1 MDGTLQDMKG
11 CEDLW
16 SDLLLPGED
25 WISEPVLWT
34 SSWVHLGLLISMT
47 ESELMVLDPGHFGR
61 VVNLNP
67 DAAAL
72 ASTYVAN
79 FIKWINSVQTDSLSD
94 IWQGE
99 NVGPRVAG
107 FMELDE
113 NQFKSAKSLA
123 AKLMNW
129 QKWRIWHS
137 VCKSADG
144 AF

>member
-1 MDGTLQDMKG
+1 
-11 CEDLW
+11 
-16 SDLLLPGED
+16 
-25 WISEPVLWT
+25 
-34 SSWVHLGLLISMT
+34 MT

-129 QKWRIWHS
+129 QK
-137 VCKSADG
+137 
-144 AF
+144 

>member
-1 MDGTLQDMKG
+1 MA
-11 CEDLW
+11 
-16 SDLLLPGED
+16 GED

-34 SSWVHLGLLISMT
+34 SSWLHLGLLISMT
-47 ESELMVLDPGHFGR
+47 ESELMVLDPTHFGR

-72 ASTYVAN
+72 AATYVVN
-79 FIKWINSVQTDSLSD
+79 FIKWINSVQRDSLSD

-113 NQFKSAKSLA
+113 HQFKSAKSLA

-129 QKWRIWHS
+129 QK
-137 VCKSADG
+137 
-144 AF
+144 

>member
-1 MDGTLQDMKG
+1 
-11 CEDLW
+11 
-16 SDLLLPGED
+16 
-25 WISEPVLWT
+25 
-34 SSWVHLGLLISMT
+34 MT
-47 ESELMVLDPGHFGR
+47 ESELMVLDPAHFGR

-72 ASTYVAN
+72 AATYVVN
-79 FIKWINSVQTDSLSD
+79 FIKWINSVERDSLSD

-113 NQFKSAKSLA
+113 HQFKSAKSLA

-129 QKWRIWHS
+129 QK
-137 VCKSADG
+137 
-144 AF
+144 